1 MEEEKKYCNM
11 RKRIMKSTP
20 DTGGWYD
27 DSAEEK
33 TVPFLFSET
42 AAACIRKAAKEE
54 KKTPE
59 DWLLNV
65 LSIQLLDNSGYSN
78 LKDYLEDDI
87 RKNSKYPV
95 LKRWLEFEKK

>member
-33 TVPFLFSET
+33 TVPFLFSEN

-54 KKTPE
+54 NKTPE

-95 LKRWLEFEKK
+95 LKRWLEFDKK

>member
-1 MEEEKKYCNM
+1 MG
-11 RKRIMKSTP
+11 KRIIKKSTP
-20 DTGGWYD
+20 DTGDWYD

-54 KKTPE
+54 NKTPE

-87 RKNSKYPV
+87 RKNSHYPV
-95 LKRWLEFEKK
+95 LKRWLKFEKK

>member
-1 MEEEKKYCNM
+1 M
-11 RKRIMKSTP
+11 RKRTIKSTP
-20 DTGGWYD
+20 GTGSGYD
-27 DSAEEK
+27 DFVEEK

-54 KKTPE
+54 NKTPE

-87 RKNSKYPV
+87 RKNSQYPV
-95 LKRWLEFEKK
+95 LKRWLKFEKK

>member
-54 KKTPE
+54 NKTPE